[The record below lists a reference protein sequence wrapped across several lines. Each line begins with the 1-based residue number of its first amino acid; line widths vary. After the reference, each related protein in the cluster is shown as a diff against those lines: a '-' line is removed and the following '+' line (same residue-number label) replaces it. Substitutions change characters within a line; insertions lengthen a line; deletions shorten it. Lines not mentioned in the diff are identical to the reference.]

1 MHDISKIESLKTFG
15 ILEKKRAM
23 FTDVCLVN
31 RLFVCLFAPSM
42 SVCLSVPL
50 SICLF
55 VVELQWRSML
65 A

>member
-1 MHDISKIESLKTFG
+1 MHDISESESLKTFG

-31 RLFVCLFAPSM
+31 NRLFVCSPPL

-50 SICLF
+50 S
-55 VVELQWRSML
+55 VRGRMQWRSML